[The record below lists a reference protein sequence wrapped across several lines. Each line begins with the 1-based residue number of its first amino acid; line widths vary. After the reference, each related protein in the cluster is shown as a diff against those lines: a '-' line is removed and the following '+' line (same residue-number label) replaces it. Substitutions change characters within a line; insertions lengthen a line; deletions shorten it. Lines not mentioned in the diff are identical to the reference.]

1 MEKKYTLLILL
12 FVAITLISIIGFYTS
27 YLSFFPDYGKFQLA
41 IHIHFLAFVCW
52 FILVIAQPILIAKK
66 RFKLHRRL
74 GRASYFLAPILV
86 ATILILVN
94 EKVQR
99 EISVSKNDAAITA
112 LIGLLDVISFTA
124 FYLIAMVNKK
134 NIRWHV
140 AFIIAATLIVL
151 NPGMARL
158 MNQFSE
164 GLGLISAVFL
174 PFIVSIAIFVVE
186 KIKLKRD
193 ILKSPYFLFFICWL
207 LEIVILV
214 VVPQSTFWVKLVSDF
229 ANK

>member
-12 FVAITLISIIGFYTS
+12 FIAIALTSIVGFYTS
-27 YLSFFPDYGKFQLA
+27 YLSFFPNYGKFQLA
-41 IHIHFLAFVCW
+41 IHIHFLAFICW
-52 FILVIAQPILIAKK
+52 FAVIVAQPILIAKK
-66 RFKLHRRL
+66 KFKLHRQL

-99 EISVSKNDAAITA
+99 EMPISKNDAAITA
-112 LIGLLDVISFTA
+112 LIGLLDATSFTI

-134 NIRWHV
+134 NVRWHV

-158 MNQFSE
+158 MNQISY
-164 GLGLISAVFL
+164 GLGLISAVIF
-174 PFIVSIAIFVVE
+174 PFIVSITVFIVE

-214 VVPQSTFWVKLVSDF
+214 VVPQSTFWLNLVSDF